1 MMKTNGPSHAVG
13 YKSAKKQGWFLEGKQ
28 CVCADVISVYEI
40 IKPTAPSPLTRP
52 ASLEMLKN
60 SRVQKSQPLRSIG
73 DPGRDITVR
82 DTPRTDPDGRSLA
95 HPVLI
100 SDEWRRRVHQE
111 RGGAH
116 AVEEAIAEPKREC
129 VSKRSGLS
137 GSGDE

>member
-13 YKSAKKQGWFLEGKQ
+13 YKSTKKQGWFLEGKQ

-73 DPGRDITVR
+73 EKSPLH
-82 DTPRTDPDGRSLA
+82 SLTKMDQF
-95 HPVLI
+95 
-100 SDEWRRRVHQE
+100 S
-111 RGGAH
+111 
-116 AVEEAIAEPKREC
+116 
-129 VSKRSGLS
+129 LS
-137 GSGDE
+137 EI

>member
-1 MMKTNGPSHAVG
+1 KESCMCHPQLRDAEPSDSPDFVLLNCAVG
-13 YKSAKKQGWFLEGKQ
+13 CRPEPRK
-28 CVCADVISVYEI
+28 EI
-40 IKPTAPSPLTRP
+40 
-52 ASLEMLKN
+52 
-60 SRVQKSQPLRSIG
+60 

-100 SDEWRRRVHQE
+100 ADDWRRRVHQE